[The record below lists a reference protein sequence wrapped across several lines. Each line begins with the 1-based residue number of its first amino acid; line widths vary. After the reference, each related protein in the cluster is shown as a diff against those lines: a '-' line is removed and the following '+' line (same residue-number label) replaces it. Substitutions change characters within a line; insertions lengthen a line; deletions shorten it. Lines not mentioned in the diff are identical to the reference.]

1 MDNTLAY
8 IDQASFL
15 GFRALGR
22 GPVPQ
27 VLWIYEHPVNL
38 DNLRQFHRN
47 LGHGLLGRRIERSP
61 VPFGRDR
68 WVADRGPD
76 LDIATIPRA
85 RSEALDWADEQI
97 RRPLDPERGP
107 SWRLAVQPF
116 TEGGA
121 AVSLVA
127 SHSVVDGGGLHLAA
141 ANALEGVAHDLGY
154 PPPGS
159 RPLGRAV
166 REDLW
171 QAARA
176 VPDMAKAV
184 AATIRVARKS
194 RDELATSAG
203 RSAPRKRLDGD
214 APATV
219 PTVVVHIPE
228 GPWDQRAED
237 LGGTSNSLFAGIA
250 AKVGQLQGRVDQD
263 GMVKL
268 AFPVSERTEG
278 DTRANALSGM
288 TVTVDPKTV
297 TTSLRE
303 IRAELKRG
311 LTDLAE
317 TRNDLLAPLPL
328 TPLVP
333 ARLARMLEGMALG
346 SGMPVGCSNVGQ
358 LHPALNRPDG
368 TDAELLV
375 ARQSESRITTE
386 ILERMAG
393 VMFCASV
400 RVNGI
405 VVFTVSAWQPGAD
418 NSRDHL
424 VETVTGALDQFGLTG
439 TVVA

>member
-1 MDNTLAY
+1 
-8 IDQASFL
+8 
-15 GFRALGR
+15 
-22 GPVPQ
+22 
-27 VLWIYEHPVNL
+27 
-38 DNLRQFHRN
+38 
-47 LGHGLLGRRIERSP
+47 
-61 VPFGRDR
+61 
-68 WVADRGPD
+68 
-76 LDIATIPRA
+76 
-85 RSEALDWADEQI
+85 
-97 RRPLDPERGP
+97 
-107 SWRLAVQPF
+107 
-116 TEGGA
+116 
-121 AVSLVA
+121 
-127 SHSVVDGGGLHLAA
+127 
-141 ANALEGVAHDLGY
+141 
-154 PPPGS
+154 
-159 RPLGRAV
+159 
-166 REDLW
+166 
-171 QAARA
+171 
-176 VPDMAKAV
+176 
-184 AATIRVARKS
+184 
-194 RDELATSAG
+194 
-203 RSAPRKRLDGD
+203 
-214 APATV
+214 
-219 PTVVVHIPE
+219 VVHIPE